1 MVNATNG
8 AESAPPDSGPA
19 ARGTLT
25 ALVLKLTIFNDPS
38 CWHTCRFGQWRWAE
52 LSNKSVPFSDE
63 SKHGCCALPGK
74 KSGLLF
80 FVWRRPHG
88 QRLAKN
94 LLSNDGLSQVALSE

>member
-1 MVNATNG
+1 MLRST
-8 AESAPPDSGPA
+8 
-19 ARGTLT
+19 
-25 ALVLKLTIFNDPS
+25 
-38 CWHTCRFGQWRWAE
+38 W
-52 LSNKSVPFSDE
+52 
-63 SKHGCCALPGK
+63 K